1 MDLRETELADT
12 LTVTDEPKSAAA
24 LAEAIECAEKEFR
37 PYWLYCDTVDQTYS
51 LRAWSATTTHKD
63 QAFDLFWS
71 SMEILKPAIYAKPP
85 KPVASPRFQ
94 DGKLLDKAVAELM
107 ERVLS
112 SEFERGHIDEVMLGA
127 RDDLALTN
135 RGVGWVRYESDE
147 KGGGKRICVEH
158 LDRKDFLH
166 EPARSWAEVGWVA
179 RRAWMTKK
187 AMKKR
192 FPKSEEIENAEYNA
206 RREYQDYGMVD
217 SSAKAGVW
225 EVWSRIDNKVY
236 WWAPGCQDFLDEDE
250 PHLNI
255 STFWPCPKP
264 AYGTLMRRSLIP
276 VPDYRRYQEMLEQI
290 NILTE
295 RVYVLLDSVRLKVL
309 IPGDGDIGRAVE
321 MAIKSDDDKIV
332 IPVPAAALQGAANTG
347 MMLTLPLT
355 EIATTIQGLIDA
367 RNQLIENF
375 YQVSGISD
383 IMRGA
388 TEADETLGAQRLKQ
402 QNGSVRVRDKIDE
415 LARFARDIAEISAEI
430 ISQNFDKETLQD
442 IAHMEF
448 PTKASIEKS
457 IKDIEKSARAELEKL
472 ADSAEEAAQQA
483 MQSGQEVD
491 PAQAQQQFQQA
502 QQAVIAKYQPMLD
515 QAKQAVSIE
524 DVMKLLRDKKARNLA
539 IDIETDSTI
548 MVDEMA
554 EKQSR
559 AEFLQAFAGAS
570 ASVQPLLM
578 AGEAGAKLA
587 GGMLKFAL
595 QPYRANREL
604 DALIDDFIEQAPQM
618 AAQAGEGDQANE
630 ELVAAQNKL
639 AEAEQMKAQAAMAG
653 VQAKSALDKAET
665 QRKMAELQMKGM
677 EAQQKA
683 EAENNKLQLQ
693 LSKQEQEFAAKMA
706 LTEAQINK
714 LTADTAK
721 ILASIGLDERK
732 QQLSEYSA
740 ANAQQ
745 QAQVDT
751 ALKVSGEGRAER
763 GEERADRQQDFT
775 EQSTDRQMSM
785 AERQAMSEGAE

>member
-1 MDLRETELADT
+1 MDLRKTELADT
-12 LTVTDEPKSAAA
+12 LTDPDEPNSAGA
-24 LAEAIECAEKEFR
+24 LAEAIEFAEKEFR
-37 PYWLYCDTVDQTYS
+37 PYWLYCDTVDQAYS
-51 LRAWSATTTHKD
+51 LRSWSATTTHKD
-63 QAFDLFWS
+63 QAFDLFWA
-71 SMEILKPAIYAKPP
+71 SMEIVKPAIYAKPP
-85 KPVASPRFQ
+85 KPVASPRFK
-94 DGKLLDKAVAELM
+94 DGKLVDKAVAELI

-112 SEFERGHIDEVMLGA
+112 SEFERGHIDEVMLGT

-135 RGVGWVRYESDE
+135 RGVAWVRYESDE
-147 KGGGKRICVEH
+147 KGGGKRVCVEH

-187 AMKKR
+187 AMKER
-192 FPKSEEIENAEYNA
+192 FPKSKEIDNAEYNA
-206 RREYQDYGMVD
+206 RREYADYGMVD

-236 WWAPGCQDFLDEDE
+236 WWAPGCQDFLDEDD
-250 PHLNI
+250 PHLNL

-332 IPVPAAALQGAANTG
+332 IPVPAAALQGAASSG

-355 EIATTIQGLIDA
+355 EVATTIQGLIEA

-375 YQVSGISD
+375 YQLSGISD

-388 TEADETLGAQRLKQ
+388 TEAQETLGAQRLKQ

-430 ISQNFDKETLQD
+430 VSQNFDKETLQE
-442 IAHMEF
+442 IAQMEF

-457 IKDIEKSARAELEKL
+457 IKDIENAARGDLEKL
-472 ADSAEEAAQQA
+472 MESAEEAAQQA

-491 PAQAQQQFQQA
+491 PAQAQQQLQQQQQA
-502 QQAVIAKYQPMLD
+502 IFAKYQPMLD

-524 DVMKLLRDKKARNLA
+524 DVMKLLRDKKVRNLI

-570 ASVQPLLM
+570 SSVTPLIQ

-587 GGMLKFAL
+587 GAMLKFAL
-595 QPYRANREL
+595 APYRANREL

-618 AAQAGEGDQANE
+618 AAQAGEGESENE
-630 ELVAAQNKL
+630 GLIAAQMEL
-639 AEAEQMKAQAAMAG
+639 AKAENMKAQA
-653 VQAKSALDKAET
+653 QTAKVEADSQLKAVEL
-665 QRKMAELQMKGM
+665 QRKMSELQAK
-677 EAQQKA
+677 AQQEQFKA
-683 EAENNKLQLQ
+683 QVETETLRGKLA
-693 LSKQEQEFAAKMA
+693 EQE
-706 LTEAQINK
+706 
-714 LTADTAK
+714 AK
-721 ILASIGLDERK
+721 INLMQAQTAEILNSIGLNVRK
-732 QQLSEYSA
+732 QDLEEYKASNA
-740 ANAQQ
+740 AQQ
-745 QAQVDT
+745 QQVDQ
-751 ALKVSGEGRAER
+751 ALKISGEGRAER
-763 GEERADRQQDFT
+763 GEERADRQQNFS
-775 EQSTDRQMSM
+775 ERQGERQIGM
-785 AERQAMSEGAE
+785 AERQAMSEGTE

>member
-1 MDLRETELADT
+1 MDQMRDTELADT
-12 LTVTDEPKSAAA
+12 LTVTDEPQSAAA

-37 PYWLYCDTVDQTYS
+37 PYWLYCDTVDQAYS

-63 QAFDLFWS
+63 QAFDLFWA

-85 KPVASPRFQ
+85 KPVATPRFK
-94 DGKLLDKAVAELM
+94 DGKIIDKTVAELM

-192 FPKSEEIENAEYNA
+192 FPDSKEIENAEYNA
-206 RREYQDYGMVD
+206 RREYADYGMVD

-236 WWAPGCQDFLDEDE
+236 WWAPGCQDFLDVDD
-250 PHLNI
+250 PHLNL
-255 STFWPCPKP
+255 SSFWPCPKP

-290 NILTE
+290 NTLTE
-295 RVYVLLDSVRLKVL
+295 RIYVLLESVRLKVL
-309 IPGDGDIGRAVE
+309 IPGDGDIGKAVQL
-321 MAIKSDDDKIV
+321 ALKSDDDQIV
-332 IPVPAAALQGAANTG
+332 ITVPAAAFQGAASSG
-347 MMLTLPLT
+347 VMLTLPLAD
-355 EIATTIQGLIDA
+355 IAATITGLIDA

-388 TEADETLGAQRLKQ
+388 TEAQETLGAQRLKQ
-402 QNGSVRVRDKIDE
+402 QNGSVRVRDKVDE

-430 ISQNFDKETLQD
+430 IAQNFDMDTLMEISQ
-442 IAHMEF
+442 MEF
-448 PTKASIEKS
+448 PTKAEIASKVKEIE
-457 IKDIEKSARAELEKL
+457 ESAKAELEKL
-472 ADSAEEAAQQA
+472 GDQMEEAVMMARQNAQDPQQLAQA
-483 MQSGQEVD
+483 EQ
-491 PAQAQQQFQQA
+491 QAQQQFQQG
-502 QQAVIAKYQPMLD
+502 QQAVFAKYQPLLASVRD
-515 QAKQAVSIE
+515 AIPVE
-524 DVMKLLRDKKARNLA
+524 DVKKLLRDKKARNLA

-554 EKQSR
+554 EKASR

-570 ASVQPLLM
+570 ASIQPLLV

-604 DALIDDFIEQAPQM
+604 DSLIDDFVEKAPEL
-618 AAQAGEGDQANE
+618 ASQAGEGNE
-630 ELVAAQNKL
+630 ESAELVAAQNKL
-639 AEAEQMKAQAAMAG
+639 AEAEMAKAKAQT
-653 VQAKSALDKAET
+653 AKVEADAQLKAVEL
-665 QRKMAELQMKGM
+665 QRKMAELQTK
-677 EAQQKA
+677 AQQDQFKA
-683 EAENNKLQLQ
+683 QVEAEELRGKIA
-693 LSKQEQEFAAKMA
+693 EQE
-706 LTEAQINK
+706 
-714 LTADTAK
+714 AK
-721 ILASIGLDERK
+721 INLMQAQTAEILAKIGLDVRK
-732 QQLSEYSA
+732 QELDEYKA
-740 ANAQQ
+740 ANAAQQ
-745 QAQVDT
+745 QQVDA
-751 ALKVSGEGRAER
+751 ALKVRSEGRAER
-763 GEERADRQQDFT
+763 GEERADRQQQFS
-775 EQSTDRQMSM
+775 EVQGERQMSM
-785 AERQAMSEGAE
+785 AERQSVETE

>member
-12 LTVTDEPKSAAA
+12 LTVTDEPNSAAA

-63 QAFDLFWS
+63 QAFDLFWA

-85 KPVASPRFQ
+85 KPVATPRFK
-94 DGKLLDKAVAELM
+94 DGKIIDKAVAELI

-192 FPKSEEIENAEYNA
+192 FPNSKEIDNAEYNA
-206 RREYQDYGMVD
+206 RREYADYGMVD

-295 RVYVLLDSVRLKVL
+295 RVYVLLESVKMKIL
-309 IPGDGDIGRAVE
+309 IPGDGDVGRAVE
-321 MAIKSDDDKIV
+321 MAVRSDDDKIV
-332 IPVPAAALQGAANTG
+332 IPVPAAALQGAAANG

-355 EIATTIQGLIDA
+355 EIANTITGLIDA

-430 ISQNFDKETLQD
+430 VSQNFDKDTLQE
-442 IAHMEF
+442 ISQMEF

-472 ADSAEEAAQQA
+472 ADQAEEAAQQA
-483 MQSGQEVD
+483 MQSGEQVD

-502 QQAVIAKYQPMLD
+502 QQAVIAKYQPRLD

-524 DVMKLLRDKKARNLA
+524 DVMKLLRDKKARNLI

-559 AEFLQAFAGAS
+559 AEFLQAFSGAS
-570 ASVQPLLM
+570 ASIQPLLM

-595 QPYRANREL
+595 APYRANREL

-618 AAQAGEGDQANE
+618 ASQAGEGESENA

-639 AEAEQMKAQAAMAG
+639 AEAEMAKAQA
-653 VQAKSALDKAET
+653 QTAKVEADSQLKAVEL
-665 QRKMAELQMKGM
+665 QRKMAELQNK
-677 EAQQKA
+677 AQQEQFKSQV
-683 EAENNKLQLQ
+683 EAEKLRGQLA
-693 LSKQEQEFAAKMA
+693 EQE
-706 LTEAQINK
+706 
-714 LTADTAK
+714 AK
-721 ILASIGLDERK
+721 INLIQAQTAEILNSIGLDVRK
-732 QQLSEYSA
+732 QDLEEYKA

-745 QAQVDT
+745 QAEVDT

-763 GEERADRQQDFT
+763 GEERADRQQQVS
-775 EQSTDRQMSM
+775 EQTTDRQMTFQ
-785 AERQAMSEGAE
+785 ERQAVNEGAE